1 MYRNYNKANAFLIH
15 YILFRESVQFYQ
27 IVKKIIVDI
36 FLLIFEDLAPF
47 SLILLLFD
55 LNVL

>member
-27 IVKKIIVDI
+27 IVKKI
-36 FLLIFEDLAPF
+36 
-47 SLILLLFD
+47 FD
-55 LNVL
+55 LYG